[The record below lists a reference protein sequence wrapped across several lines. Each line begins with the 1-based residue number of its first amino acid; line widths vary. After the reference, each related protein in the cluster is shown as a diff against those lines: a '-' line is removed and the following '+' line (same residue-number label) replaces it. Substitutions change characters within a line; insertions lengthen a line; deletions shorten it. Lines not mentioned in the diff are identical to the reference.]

1 MELSL
6 KEQLL
11 ADYKTAM
18 KEHDV
23 TSKETVNLIRAA
35 IKQHEID
42 QRVTLEDDA
51 DIIPIIKKQLKMR
64 TDALADFEKAGRQ
77 DLLDSYNRE
86 IEILKKYLPEEMSE
100 EQIREA
106 VEKIAADSGVERSM
120 KSMGTLMKT
129 TMAELKGKADG
140 SLVSKVVKSYLSGK

>member
-35 IKQHEID
+35 IKQH
-42 QRVTLEDDA
+42 
-51 DIIPIIKKQLKMR
+51 
-64 TDALADFEKAGRQ
+64 
-77 DLLDSYNRE
+77 
-86 IEILKKYLPEEMSE
+86 
-100 EQIREA
+100 
-106 VEKIAADSGVERSM
+106 
-120 KSMGTLMKT
+120 
-129 TMAELKGKADG
+129 
-140 SLVSKVVKSYLSGK
+140 